1 MSEYRNSSI
10 CIPFQCAPVIR
21 QIQFQKCSVSKRF
34 TVNQSTK
41 KQILYLHRNPIA
53 MGHRPIIYRKSI
65 LRRFGTISFPETTSC
80 HKHNHRHHRY
90 HHKYCRQ
97 QRLIQIQILQRKYQS
112 VFRFGTECTVKF
124 HLFVNRLFLQ
134 CFVLIL
140 FFVVIYSLTLFL
152 SFFLLFIIISF
163 FFLDHNNLFFQNL
176 TISSSTSSSTIS
188 SSASLESTITRIL
201 TLSDTDSFSA
211 HLRSPM

>member
-1 MSEYRNSSI
+1 MWTKVVQYNSRESVNEKKNKKKQKMKMMAADSTEMSEYRNSSI

-21 QIQFQKCSVSKRF
+21 QIQFQKCSISKRF

-90 HHKYCRQ
+90 HHK
-97 QRLIQIQILQRKYQS
+97 
-112 VFRFGTECTVKF
+112 
-124 HLFVNRLFLQ
+124 
-134 CFVLIL
+134 
-140 FFVVIYSLTLFL
+140 
-152 SFFLLFIIISF
+152 
-163 FFLDHNNLFFQNL
+163 
-176 TISSSTSSSTIS
+176 
-188 SSASLESTITRIL
+188 
-201 TLSDTDSFSA
+201 
-211 HLRSPM
+211 